1 MINVAISSFNV
12 AVALDN
18 TLHAID
24 KPALGQ
30 EEIVFNNFEE
40 VYRKIRFCYK
50 FYLSLY
56 LQFGEFF

>member
-1 MINVAISSFNV
+1 MVKVVISSFNV

-24 KPALGQ
+24 KPVLGQ

-40 VYRKIRFCYK
+40 LHEFTEEV
-50 FYLSLY
+50 LSRM
-56 LQFGEFF
+56 GVVIED

>member
-1 MINVAISSFNV
+1 MINVVINSFNV

-18 TLHAID
+18 TLKVIG

-40 VYRKIRFCYK
+40 LREFAEEV
-50 FYLSLY
+50 LSRM
-56 LQFGEFF
+56 GVVIED

>member
-1 MINVAISSFNV
+1 MVKVVISSFNV

-18 TLHAID
+18 TLHVID

-40 VYRKIRFCYK
+40 
-50 FYLSLY
+50 LH
-56 LQFGEFF
+56 EFIEEILGHMGIVIEG

>member
-1 MINVAISSFNV
+1 MINVVISSSNM

-18 TLHAID
+18 TLKAID

-40 VYRKIRFCYK
+40 LHEFMEEV
-50 FYLSLY
+50 LSRI
-56 LQFGEFF
+56 GVAIED

>member
-1 MINVAISSFNV
+1 MINVVISSFNV

-18 TLHAID
+18 TLRMVD

-40 VYRKIRFCYK
+40 LREFTEEV
-50 FYLSLY
+50 LSRMGLVI
-56 LQFGEFF
+56 ED

>member
-1 MINVAISSFNV
+1 MVKVIISSFNV

-24 KPALGQ
+24 KSALGQ

-40 VYRKIRFCYK
+40 LHEFTEEV
-50 FYLSLY
+50 LSRM
-56 LQFGEFF
+56 GVVIED

>member
-18 TLHAID
+18 TLKAIN

-40 VYRKIRFCYK
+40 LHEFTEEV
-50 FYLSLY
+50 LSRM
-56 LQFGEFF
+56 GVVIED

>member
-1 MINVAISSFNV
+1 MIKVVIGSFNV

-18 TLHAID
+18 TLKAID

-40 VYRKIRFCYK
+40 LYEFTEEV
-50 FYLSLY
+50 LSRM
-56 LQFGEFF
+56 GVVIED

>member
-12 AVALDN
+12 AVVLDN
-18 TLHAID
+18 TLRAID

-40 VYRKIRFCYK
+40 LHEFMEEV
-50 FYLSLY
+50 LSRI
-56 LQFGEFF
+56 GVVIED

>member
-1 MINVAISSFNV
+1 MIKIITSSFNV

-18 TLHAID
+18 TLRTTD

-40 VYRKIRFCYK
+40 LHEFVEEV
-50 FYLSLY
+50 LSRM
-56 LQFGEFF
+56 GVVIED

>member
-12 AVALDN
+12 AVELDN
-18 TLHAID
+18 TLKAIN

-40 VYRKIRFCYK
+40 LHEFTEEV
-50 FYLSLY
+50 LSRM
-56 LQFGEFF
+56 GVVIED

>member
-18 TLHAID
+18 TLRVID
-24 KPALGQ
+24 KSALGQ

-40 VYRKIRFCYK
+40 LHEFAEEV
-50 FYLSLY
+50 LSRM
-56 LQFGEFF
+56 GVVIED

>member
-1 MINVAISSFNV
+1 MINVVINSFNV

-18 TLHAID
+18 TLHMVD

-40 VYRKIRFCYK
+40 LHEFMEEV
-50 FYLSLY
+50 LSRI
-56 LQFGEFF
+56 GVVIED